1 MIKRDEKIV
10 STRFKSKIEWLNYMK
25 KLKIFG
31 APRRAPPSPLA
42 PVIIYGLF
50 NRFVN
55 YDLSFNLFRK
65 ERKNH

>member
-1 MIKRDEKIV
+1 MIKRDEQIV
-10 STRFKSKIEWLNYMK
+10 STRFKNEIEWLTYLR

-42 PVIIYGLF
+42 PVIYILF

-65 ERKNH
+65 DRKNH